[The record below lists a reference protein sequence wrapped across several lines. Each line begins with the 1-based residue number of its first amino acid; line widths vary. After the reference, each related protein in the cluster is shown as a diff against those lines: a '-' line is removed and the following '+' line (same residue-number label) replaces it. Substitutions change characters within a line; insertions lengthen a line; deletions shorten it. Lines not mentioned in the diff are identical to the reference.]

1 MIKRIKNKLKEY
13 YLAFIYTH
21 PACESYVAE
30 NEENNIKENISIE
43 NIGKKNNFKDM
54 DKMIEKI
61 DNKYK

>member
-30 NEENNIKENISIE
+30 DEENNIKENISIK
-43 NIGKKNNFKDM
+43 NTGKRNDIQK
-54 DKMIEKI
+54 
-61 DNKYK
+61 